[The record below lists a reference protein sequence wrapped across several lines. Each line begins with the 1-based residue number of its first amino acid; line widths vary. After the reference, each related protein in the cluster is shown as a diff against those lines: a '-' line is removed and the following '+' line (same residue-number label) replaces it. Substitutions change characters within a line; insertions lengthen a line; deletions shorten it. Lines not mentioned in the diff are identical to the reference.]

1 MCQGILFMFCA
12 LVSVV
17 VAVPYLHWT
26 GPSYPPLSS
35 RLFGSM
41 VFDPLGTQHGRLPPW
56 EVAKAVAMDLVIT
69 DMEKAKQTNCYVL
82 LGSGK
87 VPYIASKLTKVG
99 GGNPSHRAVRAVIAN
114 SKDKAWFPG
123 KASDDLGGRPP
134 VISDHVKRE
143 VARVAME
150 DKKNLVAPTPQRC
163 RAKLPRKT
171 INKATR
177 KPISNSTV
185 RRVFKVLCYDE
196 KEDDPWQ
203 YLGNSAQ
210 EYLPAVMIPMRES
223 FAKTF
228 LLAFKPVAWFGF
240 VAIDPCRSLLP
251 RTETKSEEQK
261 HAAMGSRKWMS
272 KGSRRK
278 DPNTRPA
285 KFANSQVSG
294 TRSVNWTPVFARG
307 RVKIYMCGLDD
318 GGPEKLTD
326 SLSVAKFARD
336 VLPRILAEMQREFGW
351 HCIPRT
357 VVHDMASYFVTSQNK
372 QIQHEFASGLRAGG
386 LRSWL
391 GDGGDASWLAA
402 RLGDFYPH
410 ETLIS
415 HIRTLL
421 THNFLHTGVDETLAQ
436 FRVRLDKVEQ
446 HLNSRDFGKTP
457 DALLRLSKS
466 YRGRAED
473 LDARHGHRLPK

>member
-1 MCQGILFMFCA
+1 MCQGILFMLCA

-69 DMEKAKQTNCYVL
+69 DMEKAKQANCYVL
-82 LGSGK
+82 LGAGK

-114 SKDKAWFPG
+114 SKDKAWSPG

-185 RRVFKVLCYDE
+185 RREFK
-196 KEDDPWQ
+196 
-203 YLGNSAQ
+203 A
-210 EYLPAVMIPMRES
+210 
-223 FAKTF
+223 
-228 LLAFKPVAWFGF
+228 
-240 VAIDPCRSLLP
+240 
-251 RTETKSEEQK
+251 
-261 HAAMGSRKWMS
+261 
-272 KGSRRK
+272 
-278 DPNTRPA
+278 
-285 KFANSQVSG
+285 
-294 TRSVNWTPVFARG
+294 
-307 RVKIYMCGLDD
+307 
-318 GGPEKLTD
+318 
-326 SLSVAKFARD
+326 
-336 VLPRILAEMQREFGW
+336 
-351 HCIPRT
+351 
-357 VVHDMASYFVTSQNK
+357 
-372 QIQHEFASGLRAGG
+372 
-386 LRSWL
+386 
-391 GDGGDASWLAA
+391 
-402 RLGDFYPH
+402 
-410 ETLIS
+410 
-415 HIRTLL
+415 
-421 THNFLHTGVDETLAQ
+421 
-436 FRVRLDKVEQ
+436 
-446 HLNSRDFGKTP
+446 
-457 DALLRLSKS
+457 
-466 YRGRAED
+466 
-473 LDARHGHRLPK
+473 